1 MEKRKHSNRKSLIA
15 AITRWLPAPL
25 KGTHPSGMSRPIPSR
40 NRLSRAIVAALLSC
54 GCLPAAQSQS
64 QAQSQAQAQEQETD
78 ASTGQAAPG
87 AKTLDKV
94 TVAATRYNASDMQM
108 AADNTA
114 SVLSA
119 DDLKYTAV
127 HNIAEALG
135 LMPGVNVINTGQS
148 YFGGIDGAA
157 RGEGKFASV
166 RGLNAEYNVNLINGV
181 NVAQGM
187 PYSRSVELSLLP
199 PSGLQTIVLNKT
211 STAAMDGDAIGGTID
226 YRTPTAFD
234 YSEKSG
240 GSISL
245 SGRVESRARDYGED
259 GLGGGAAAEYH
270 TRFGSDNQFG
280 IYVSGYYD
288 TRSFVNS
295 EVAGATTAKND
306 GSWEFAHTDA
316 NGELA
321 AGYDPQEEL
330 TGTGLNVGYSQGE
343 TRRHGG
349 NLSFDWRVDET
360 LSLYA
365 RATYAYAKTEQNTG
379 YTQLVPTDVGYQE
392 MGSSGV
398 YQPVVGSYSTRFW
411 YETNPEIADLATFQ
425 FGADKRL
432 GDWTLSPNVFYS
444 FGDNDRPDH
453 IEIAARTDQYSSSD
467 NPSYGTSASE
477 FLDYDSDGFPIPQL
491 TEEMAGKLNDLGS
504 LYASETG
511 ELAKQHSGQKKG
523 GFKLDLRRD
532 FYDGML
538 QSLQFGL
545 KYTLSSRKFTS
556 RSWSSDSVTDGTTLE
571 ELGIISGYYS
581 SVYPGKYDWSTVKI
595 SNSALKALIASTV
608 GADDLGTCGSELY
621 VNNWNC
627 DTMRGTEAVSA
638 AYAMATFGSGDLEL
652 IPGLRYEYTSIRNT
666 YWVTPEDDDGNDVAG
681 YFKNNRTHYSM
692 PLPSVFLNWRPGDGD
707 SVYRA
712 SAWTSYT
719 RPAFVQLGGG
729 VSYDI
734 SGSVITITEGNP
746 DLEPIKALNLDL
758 SGEWQNDR
766 GGHAM
771 LGVYYKRLRDYIY
784 ESGSDAANE
793 GSFGDG
799 SVIYKRPQNGG
810 NGEVYGLELALR
822 QRFQHLPW
830 WLDGLGVSV
839 NATRQKTQV
848 DLGMDGFNDERIQNA
863 PERLANAELFY
874 EHGPLSINLSW
885 HYSGEYIAAYDY
897 LDQGAKWDDLWVKPS
912 SRIDLHVGYA
922 FGQRW
927 RTDLSIANLT
937 KRISYWAHVGHNS
950 TALSDIV
957 DSGMTGLLTLKYAF

>member
-1 MEKRKHSNRKSLIA
+1 MSHS
-15 AITRWLPAPL
+15 
-25 KGTHPSGMSRPIPSR
+25 THFQ
-40 NRLSRAIVAALLSC
+40 NRLSQAIVAVLLGC
-54 GCLPAAQSQS
+54 GCLPTAQSQT
-64 QAQSQAQAQEQETD
+64 QEQTQEQAQEQETGT
-78 ASTGQAAPG
+78 STEQAASG
-87 AKTLDKV
+87 IKTLDKV
-94 TVAATRYNASDMQM
+94 TVAATRYNATDMQM
-108 AADNTA
+108 AADNTV

-119 DDLKYTAV
+119 DDLQYTAV

-148 YFGGIDGAA
+148 YFGGIDGAS
-157 RGEGKFASV
+157 RGEGMFASV

-187 PYSRSVELSLLP
+187 PYSRSVQLSLLP

-226 YRTPTAFD
+226 YRTPTAYD
-234 YSEKSG
+234 YGENSG

-245 SGRVESRARDYGED
+245 SGRVESRARDYGDD

-295 EVAGATTAKND
+295 QVAGATAAKND

-316 NGELA
+316 DGNLA
-321 AGYDPQEEL
+321 AGYDPQEDL
-330 TGTGLNVGYSQGE
+330 IGTGLNVGYSEGE
-343 TRRHGG
+343 TRRNGG
-349 NLSFDWRVDET
+349 NLSFDWRVDDT

-379 YTQLVPTDVGYQE
+379 YTQLVPTGVSYQE
-392 MGSSGV
+392 NGSSGV
-398 YQPVVGSYSTRFW
+398 YEPVVGSYSTRFW

-425 FGADKRL
+425 IGADKQL

-453 IEIAARTDQYSSSD
+453 IEISARTNQYSNSD
-467 NPSYGTSASE
+467 NASWDDSASE

-491 TEEMAGKLNDLGS
+491 TEEMTSQVNDLGS
-504 LYASETG
+504 LYARR
-511 ELAKQHSGQKKG
+511 SGQVTKEYSSQKKG
-523 GFKLDLRRD
+523 GFKVDLRRD
-532 FYDGML
+532 YYDGAL

-556 RSWSSDSVTDGTTLE
+556 RDWTTDKYTDGTTLD
-571 ELGIISGYYS
+571 ELGIISGSYS
-581 SVYPGKYDWSTVKI
+581 SVYPGKYDWSTVTI
-595 SNSALKALIASTV
+595 SDSALNALFDSAVS
-608 GADDLGTCGSELY
+608 DDNLDSCGNELY

-627 DTMRGTEAVSA
+627 NTMRGTEAVSA
-638 AYAMATFGSGDLEL
+638 AYMMAVFKHDDLEL
-652 IPGLRYEYTSIRNT
+652 IPGLRYEYTNIRNT
-666 YWVTPEDDDGNDVAG
+666 YWVTPEDEDGNEVAG
-681 YFKNNRTHYSM
+681 YFENNRTHYSI

-729 VSYDI
+729 TSYDI
-734 SGSVITITEGNP
+734 SDGVTTITEGNP
-746 DLEPIKALNLDL
+746 DLKPIKAVNLDL

-771 LGVYYKRLRDYIY
+771 LGVYYKRLYDYIY
-784 ESGSDAANE
+784 ESGSNAANE
-793 GSFGDG
+793 SSFSSG
-799 SVIYKRPQNGG
+799 SVVYKRPENGG

-822 QRFQHLPW
+822 QRFQNLPR
-830 WLDGLGVSV
+830 WLDGLGVSL

-848 DLGMDGFNDERIQNA
+848 DLGKEGFNDERIQNA

-874 EHGPLSINLSW
+874 EHGPLSLNLSW
-885 HYSGEYIAAYDY
+885 HYSGEYISVYDY
-897 LDQGAKWDDLWVKPS
+897 LNQGGKWDDLWVKSS
-912 SRIDLHVGYA
+912 SRFDLHVGYA

-927 RTDLSIANLT
+927 RTDLSISNLT
-937 KRISYWAHVGHNS
+937 KEISYWAHVGHNS

-957 DSGMTGLLTLKYAF
+957 DSGMTGLLTVKYAF